1 MFYCMA
7 IPSSPFHLHDDVIAP
22 DTIDDIIVDVMFIIQ
37 VPLPLSLAS
46 ATADTLTFCA
56 SLYPHDQEDVLL
68 E

>member
-22 DTIDDIIVDVMFIIQ
+22 DTVMFIIQ
-37 VPLPLSLAS
+37 VPLPVSLTS